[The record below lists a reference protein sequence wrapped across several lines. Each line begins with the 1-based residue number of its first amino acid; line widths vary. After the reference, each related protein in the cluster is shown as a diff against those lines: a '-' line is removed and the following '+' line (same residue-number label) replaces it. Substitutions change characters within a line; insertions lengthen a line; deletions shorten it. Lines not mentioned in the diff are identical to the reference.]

1 MSLINR
7 RVFLTESAR
16 LVGGGL
22 SAFGGLQLVACVR
35 RPAIRLPRSA
45 PRGYGPLQHAG
56 PELALPT
63 GFQYRVFGVE
73 GSTMSDG
80 RPTPRLHD
88 GMAAFPLPNGNIRL
102 IRNHE
107 VSNEPQ
113 SGAAFGEPGRAY
125 DPLAGGGTTSLEI
138 DPVTREVVRDFASLS
153 GNMRNCAGGPTPWQ
167 SWLSCE
173 EHFGDQRLGYQQPH
187 GYAFE
192 VPVCAEEDVPALPLR
207 ALGRFVHEAVAVDPA
222 TGIVYETEDQR
233 QAGFYRFVPDGP
245 YQAGERPDL
254 TSGRLQ
260 MLAVRDQPQYDT
272 GTGQTP
278 GAVLAVDWV
287 DIPNPDPSGEAVA
300 VNAVFQQGWDQGGAR
315 FASIEGCWF
324 EDGTIYFA
332 STNGGDAQEGQIWR
346 HRPSP
351 NGGDLTLLFESPG
364 SDVLSRPDNI
374 CTTPRGAL
382 VICEDGPGSCF
393 LRGLT
398 REGGIFDFAQNIA
411 NESEFAGTTFSPD
424 GQTLF
429 LNIQGA
435 GQTVAIWGP
444 WESGPF

>member
-1 MSLINR
+1 
-7 RVFLTESAR
+7 
-16 LVGGGL
+16 
-22 SAFGGLQLVACVR
+22 
-35 RPAIRLPRSA
+35 
-45 PRGYGPLQHAG
+45 
-56 PELALPT
+56 
-63 GFQYRVFGVE
+63 
-73 GSTMSDG
+73 MSDG

-88 GMAAFPLPNGNIRL
+88 GMAAFPLPNGNVRL

-107 VSNEPQ
+107 VNNEPQ
-113 SGAAFGEPGRAY
+113 SGAAFGNRGRAY

-153 GNMRNCAGGPTPWQ
+153 GSMRNCAGGPTPWQ
-167 SWLSCE
+167 SWLTCE
-173 EHFGDQRLGYQQPH
+173 EHFGDQRQGYQQPH
-187 GYAFE
+187 GYVFD
-192 VPVCAEEDVPALPLR
+192 VPVSAEEDVSAVPLL

-233 QAGFYRFVPDGP
+233 QAGFYRFVPEGP
-245 YQAGERPDL
+245 YQPGERPDL

-278 GAVLAVDWV
+278 GAVLPVDWV
-287 DIPNPDPSGEAVA
+287 NIRDPDPAGEAVA
-300 VNAVFQQGWDQGGAR
+300 VTAVVQQGWDQGGAR
-315 FASIEGCWF
+315 FASIEGCWY
-324 EDGTIYFA
+324 EDGAIYFA
-332 STNGGDAQEGQIWR
+332 CTNGGDAEEGQIWR
-346 HRPSP
+346 HRPASD
-351 NGGDLTLLFESPG
+351 GGDLTLVFESPG
-364 SDVLSRPDNI
+364 PDVLKRPDNI
-374 CTTPRGAL
+374 CTTPKGAL

-398 REGGIFDFAQNIA
+398 REGEIFDFAQNIA
-411 NESEFAGTTFSPD
+411 NDSELAGATFSPD

-429 LNIQGA
+429 LNIQET